1 MPITN
6 NVLKIKDLRL
16 GEYTVTSFEL
26 KNSLYRASYIVDLI
40 DGCNKKFAVWSNSYL
55 ANYITTTKP
64 KKKFKINVE
73 QNMIK
78 IKKYSKKMILH

>member
-1 MPITN
+1 MN
-6 NVLKIKDLRL
+6 EVMKIKDIAP

-26 KNSLYRASYIVDLI
+26 KNSPYGASYIVDVI
-40 DGCNKKFAVWSNSYL
+40 DVGNKEFAVWSNSYL

-73 QNMIK
+73 QNIIK
-78 IKKYSKKMILH
+78 IEGYSKKVILQ